1 MDRKNIAIIGILVI
15 LIACAGIY
23 LYNESTHS
31 NASRLIVSTTTS
43 LEDTGLLEVI
53 EKAFE
58 AKYPGVNVSVI
69 SGGTGIAIQYGER
82 GDADVLLTHDKS
94 REEKFVSSGFGTN
107 RTEIA
112 YNYFWIVGPENDPAG
127 IRGLNATEA
136 FKKIM
141 EDGQKNPDQVK
152 FASRGDDSGTHA
164 REKQIWKMT
173 GVSYENVN
181 NSGAWYI
188 ESGRGMGET
197 LLLANEQNAYTLT
210 DSGTFLAY
218 TKEGRIQ
225 IIPIV
230 TTGSELLNVYAAMPV
245 NPENHPDVNYEGAK
259 NFVNFLISPE
269 GQEIIG
275 NYGKEQYGQPLFT
288 PISKGLPS

>member
-15 LIACAGIY
+15 LVACAGIY

-31 NASRLIVSTTTS
+31 KESRLIVSTTTS

-53 EKAFE
+53 QKSFE
-58 AKYPGVNVSVI
+58 SKYPGVNVSVI

-112 YNYFWIVGPENDPAG
+112 YNYFWIAGPENDPAG
-127 IRGLNATEA
+127 IKGLNATEA
-136 FKKIM
+136 FKKIV
-141 EDGQKNPDQVK
+141 EEGKKNPDQVK

-173 GVSYENVN
+173 GANYEKVN

-197 LLLANEQNAYTLT
+197 LLLANEQNAYT
-210 DSGTFLAY
+210 
-218 TKEGRIQ
+218 
-225 IIPIV
+225 
-230 TTGSELLNVYAAMPV
+230 
-245 NPENHPDVNYEGAK
+245 
-259 NFVNFLISPE
+259 
-269 GQEIIG
+269 
-275 NYGKEQYGQPLFT
+275 
-288 PISKGLPS
+288 